1 MGNSLLRA
9 SKLDVLISKIKE
21 NIVFIIIYALILLFI
36 LWPIIAVVF
45 NSIYVDGRFT
55 LEAYSNLTF
64 KSTKLLYNS
73 FIVAFSSASIAL
85 IISTIIAIYVTFTK
99 GHLKKFIMIVL
110 LVSMI
115 SPPYVDSLSFIILFG
130 KRGLITYKLLGL
142 NINPYGFWGIVV
154 METLANIPRAT
165 LFIIMAMKS
174 IDKNIIHASRDL
186 GSDELSM
193 LRSIILPIS
202 KHGLLSAF
210 FISFVTSLSDF
221 GTPLVI
227 GGGFNVF
234 ATEAYLNI
242 TGVSDIPLASAM
254 SIYLVIPS
262 LIFFILYRK
271 EMTRDQVYSYQIAD
285 LQQQDV
291 ENYIDLPK
299 AINFI
304 IKLITCMFLL
314 IVVVKYTTILLGSF
328 LSFTGGDVSFTLK
341 HFEKIDFAK
350 LSSFKRSI
358 QYSLISG
365 IVGSIIGILLSYG
378 INRNKIF
385 GKNFIDFVA
394 TLPYMM
400 PGTLFGIS
408 YILAFKNPPLL
419 LIGTSSIVILNCIF
433 KQIPISSKA
442 GAQVLKKINPE
453 IENAAKD
460 CGASN
465 FHLLKDVILPLLSP
479 AFLTSFINIF
489 SSTMVTIGALIF
501 LVSPGKE
508 VATVQLFS
516 AIKEGNLGVGSILAN
531 MIIFTTII
539 VNLSMSAL
547 LKGKF
552 RRGESDV
559 YGD

>member
-1 MGNSLLRA
+1 MENSLIRA

-21 NIVFIIIYALILLFI
+21 NIIFIIIYALIILFI

-55 LEAYSNLTF
+55 LEAYSELTF
-64 KSTKLLYNS
+64 KSTELLYNS
-73 FIVAFSSASIAL
+73 FVVAFSSATIAV
-85 IISTIIAIYVTFTK
+85 IISTIIAIYVTFTR
-99 GHLKKFIMIVL
+99 GHLKKFIMIIL

-142 NINPYGFWGIVV
+142 NINAYGFWGIVV

-165 LFIIMAMKS
+165 LFIIMAMES

-202 KHGLLSAF
+202 KHGLISAF

-227 GGGFNVF
+227 GGGFNVL

-262 LIFFILYRK
+262 LVFFILYRK

-304 IKLITCMFLL
+304 IKLTTYMFLL

-328 LSFTGGDVSFTLK
+328 LSFAGGDVSFTLK

-465 FHLLKDVILPLLSP
+465 LNLLKDVILPLLAP

-552 RRGESDV
+552 RRGEAYV

>member
-1 MGNSLLRA
+1 MNKSLARVSNSDTLL
-9 SKLDVLISKIKE
+9 SKIKD
-21 NIVFIIIYALILLFI
+21 NLIFIIIYALILLFI

-45 NSIYVDGRFT
+45 NSIYVDGKFT
-55 LEAYSNLTF
+55 LDAYSDLTF

-73 FIVAFSSASIAL
+73 FIVAFSSATIAVV
-85 IISTIIAIYVTFTK
+85 ISTIIAIYVTLTK
-99 GHLKKFIMIVL
+99 GHLKKFIMVIL

-130 KRGLITYKLLGL
+130 KRGLITHKLLGL
-142 NINPYGFWGIVV
+142 NINPYGFMGIVI
-154 METLANIPRAT
+154 METLAHIPRAT
-165 LFIIMAMKS
+165 LFIIMAMES

-186 GSDELSM
+186 GSDELSL
-193 LRSIILPIS
+193 LRSIILPMS
-202 KHGLLSAF
+202 KHGMLSAF

-221 GTPLVI
+221 GTPIVI
-227 GGGFNVF
+227 GGGFNVL

-242 TGVSDIPLASAM
+242 TGVSNIPLASAM
-254 SIYLVIPS
+254 SIYLLIPS
-262 LIFFILYRK
+262 LVFFLIYRK
-271 EMTRDQVYSYQIAD
+271 QMAKDQVFSYQATNLLEQEEED
-285 LQQQDV
+285 YL
-291 ENYIDLPK
+291 NLPNGIK
-299 AINFI
+299 YV
-304 IKLITCMFLL
+304 IKLVTYFFML
-314 IVVVKYTTILLGSF
+314 VVIVKYLTIFSGSF
-328 LSFTGGDVSFTLK
+328 ISFSGGDVSFTLK
-341 HFEKIDFAK
+341 YFDKIDSAK

-358 QYSLISG
+358 QYSFVSG
-365 IVGSIIGILLSYG
+365 IAGSVIGILLAYG
-378 INRNKIF
+378 INRNKIP

-400 PGTLFGIS
+400 PGTLFGIA

-419 LIGTSSIVILNCIF
+419 LIGTSAIVILNCIF

-442 GAQVLKKINPE
+442 GAQALSKINPE

-465 FHLLKDVILPLLSP
+465 FHLLKDIVLPLLTP
-479 AFLTSFINIF
+479 AFITSFINIF

-501 LVSPGKE
+501 LVSPGKD

-516 AIKEGNLGVGSILAN
+516 AIKEGNLGVGCILAN
-531 MIIFTTII
+531 MIILTTII

-552 RRGESDV
+552 RRGEADV
-559 YGD
+559 YRD

>member
-1 MGNSLLRA
+1 MGNSLIRA

-21 NIVFIIIYALILLFI
+21 NIIFIIIYALIILFI

-55 LEAYSNLTF
+55 LEAYSELTF
-64 KSTKLLYNS
+64 KSTELLYNS
-73 FIVAFSSASIAL
+73 FVVAFSSATIAV
-85 IISTIIAIYVTFTK
+85 IISSIIAIYVTFTR
-99 GHLKKFIMIVL
+99 GHLKKFIMIIL

-142 NINPYGFWGIVV
+142 NTNPYGFWGIVI

-165 LFIIMAMKS
+165 LFIIMAMES

-186 GSDELSM
+186 GSDELSV

-227 GGGFNVF
+227 GGGFNVL

-291 ENYIDLPK
+291 ENHLDLPK

-304 IKLITCMFLL
+304 IKLITYMFLL

-552 RRGESDV
+552 KRGEADV

>member
-1 MGNSLLRA
+1 MDNSLKRV
-9 SKLDVLISKIKE
+9 SSLDTLISKIKE
-21 NIVFIIIYALILLFI
+21 NIIFIIIYALILLFI

-45 NSIYVDGRFT
+45 NSVYVDGRFT
-55 LEAYSNLTF
+55 LEAYSDLTF

-130 KRGLITYKLLGL
+130 KRGLITHKLLGL
-142 NINPYGFWGIVV
+142 NINPYGFWGIVI
-154 METLANIPRAT
+154 METLAHIPRAA
-165 LFIIMAMKS
+165 LFIIMAMES
-174 IDKNIIHASRDL
+174 IDKNIIRASRDL
-186 GSDELSM
+186 GSDDLSM
-193 LRSIILPIS
+193 LKSVILPMS
-202 KHGLLSAF
+202 KHGLISAF

-221 GTPLVI
+221 GTPIVI
-227 GGGFNVF
+227 GGGFNVL

-242 TGVSDIPLASAM
+242 TGVSNIPLASAM
-254 SIYLVIPS
+254 SIYLLIPS
-262 LIFFILYRK
+262 LIFFIIYRK
-271 EMTRDQVYSYQIAD
+271 EMTRNQAYSYQAAN
-285 LQQQDV
+285 LSEQD
-291 ENYIDLPK
+291 EEDYLNLPMTIK
-299 AINFI
+299 FI
-304 IKLITCMFLL
+304 IKLITYLFLL
-314 IVVVKYTTILLGSF
+314 IVVVKYLTILLGSF
-328 LSFTGGDVSFTLK
+328 ASFNGGDVSFTLK
-341 HFEKIDFAK
+341 HFEKIDIAK
-350 LSSFKRSI
+350 FNSFKRSI

-365 IVGSIIGILLSYG
+365 IVGSIIGLLLSYG

-408 YILAFKNPPLL
+408 YILAFKKPPLL
-419 LIGTSSIVILNCIF
+419 LIGTSAIVILNCIF

-442 GAQVLKKINPE
+442 GAQALSKINPE

-460 CGASN
+460 CGANN

-479 AFLTSFINIF
+479 AFITSFINIF
-489 SSTMVTIGALIF
+489 SGTMVTIGALIF
-501 LVSPGKE
+501 LVSPGKD

-516 AIKEGNLGVGSILAN
+516 AIKEGNLGVGCILAN
-531 MIIFTTII
+531 MIILTTII

-552 RRGESDV
+552 RRGEADV
-559 YGD
+559 YRD